1 MDKDHLKK
9 AADMLLHGATLLAQ
23 PCPYC
28 TGVRVLQDGRAFCV
42 SCGTKPEKKDHNPEQ
57 DTPDIEQQVLELTRQ
72 LGLTHRSRHAGKPA
86 KRHIRTIKKDDA
98 KVHLMLRVM
107 CVYICGTKLM

>member
-57 DTPDIEQQVLELTRQ
+57 NTPDIEQQVLELTRQ
-72 LGLTHRSRHAGKPA
+72 LGLTTDPDMRASLLNAISELSKKMTQKPN
-86 KRHIRTIKKDDA
+86 
-98 KVHLMLRVM
+98 
-107 CVYICGTKLM
+107 

>member
-72 LGLTHRSRHAGKPA
+72 LGLTTDPDMRASLLNAISELSKKMTQKP
-86 KRHIRTIKKDDA
+86 T
-98 KVHLMLRVM
+98 
-107 CVYICGTKLM
+107 

>member
-9 AADMLLHGATLLAQ
+9 ATDMLLHGATLLAQ

-72 LGLTHRSRHAGKPA
+72 LGLTTDPDMRASLLNAISELSKKMTQKPN
-86 KRHIRTIKKDDA
+86 
-98 KVHLMLRVM
+98 
-107 CVYICGTKLM
+107 

>member
-72 LGLTHRSRHAGKPA
+72 LGLTTDPDMRANLLNAISELSKKMTQKP
-86 KRHIRTIKKDDA
+86 T
-98 KVHLMLRVM
+98 
-107 CVYICGTKLM
+107 